1 MPESRRRKKKNLPQ
15 SAPASSAPRRKA
27 AAASPPWYGAL
38 ILAAFALGIAW
49 LLVYYLSNGGVLGLE
64 NLGAGG
70 NLAIGFGFIV
80 VGLGLST
87 QWR

>member
-1 MPESRRRKKKNLPQ
+1 MPESRRRKKKSAPQ
-15 SAPASSAPRRKA
+15 VAPASSAPRRK

-38 ILAAFALGIAW
+38 ILAVFALGIAW

-64 NLGAGG
+64 HLGAGG

-80 VGLGLST
+80 VGLALST